1 MKRFLAFIAAM
12 SLALLLLVSCD
23 GGGNSGDGTQG
34 GGGLPV
40 GDDPAVS
47 DPVWD

>member
-1 MKRFLAFIAAM
+1 MKRFLALIAM
-12 SLALLLLVSCD
+12 ISLSLLLLVSCD
-23 GGGNSGDGTQG
+23 GGKNSGDGTLN

-47 DPVWD
+47 DPIWD